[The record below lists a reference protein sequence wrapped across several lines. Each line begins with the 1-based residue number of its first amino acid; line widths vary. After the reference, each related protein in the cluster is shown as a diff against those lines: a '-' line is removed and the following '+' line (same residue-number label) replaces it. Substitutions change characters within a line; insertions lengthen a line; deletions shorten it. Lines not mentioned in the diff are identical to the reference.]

1 MDFLNACYAEA
12 VQNFHGTRIKILLRG
27 ENYLIGHLLNDNTGV
42 RSALISHIEFA
53 WLERFCP
60 QIIQTYS
67 PSEMEPLYSGSVSMY
82 LNRIFGIRHNGWSSE
97 AKQDQI

>member
-1 MDFLNACYAEA
+1 MDFLNACYAA
-12 VQNFHGTRIKILLRG
+12 GVQNFHGTQIKILLRG
-27 ENYLIGHLLNDNTGV
+27 ENYPIGHLLNDDPEG

-67 PSEMEPLYSGSVSMY
+67 PWEMEPLYSGSVSLY
-82 LNRIFGIRHNGWSSE
+82 LDRIFRQS
-97 AKQDQI
+97 D